1 MFSFHH
7 WFLLSLSGVFIVDC
21 ICSLHHCFFR
31 CFYFTTVLTIV
42 FPVFSFHQLLLPCL
56 FFVMYFVFV
65 LLYCECYG
73 FGRAFFTLRRF
84 LPYTPSRHLAQPV
97 FIKASLGPAVQP
109 WRLQGLLLRFET
121 QTRSICLFELPSVQQ
136 KVLVGWFY
144 LSIKDLRNT
153 IINSFRFWTY

>member
-21 ICSLHHCFFR
+21 ISSLHHCFFR

-73 FGRAFFTLRRF
+73 FGRAFFYSQAIFTLHSF
-84 LPYTPSRHLAQPV
+84 LTFGSTCFYQG
-97 FIKASLGPAVQP
+97 FLGAGSSTLKIAGPPTEV
-109 WRLQGLLLRFET
+109 
-121 QTRSICLFELPSVQQ
+121 
-136 KVLVGWFY
+136 
-144 LSIKDLRNT
+144 RNT
-153 IINSFRFWTY
+153 DPAHLFIWITQCSAKGISGLVLFMY

>member
-73 FGRAFFTLRRF
+73 FGRAFFYSQAIFTLHFF
-84 LPYTPSRHLAQPV
+84 LTFGSTCFYQG
-97 FIKASLGPAVQP
+97 FLGAGSSTLKIAGV
-109 WRLQGLLLRFET
+109 
-121 QTRSICLFELPSVQQ
+121 
-136 KVLVGWFY
+136 
-144 LSIKDLRNT
+144 RNT
-153 IINSFRFWTY
+153 DPAHLFIWITQCSAKGISGLVLFMY